1 MAIEFKKTSY
11 AGNLDAFWR
20 TEVRMLPGG
29 FNCSQSIPVGDVI
42 PRGALVCA
50 DFDTMTAT
58 IVKVGRVVDG
68 GTTTKPR
75 VTKNNHFY
83 AGDTVMKI
91 GKKDAAVTVKSVD
104 RSNPDYD
111 VVEFSAALATLA
123 KGDYLIEA
131 VKDTGDSATTY
142 SQAHEAVK
150 DTGDSA
156 TTYSQAHE
164 ANTILGADY
173 TSRAVGMTTLDVAY
187 SAVAL
192 KDVCPQ
198 FPADW
203 LDGGAFLKTNHNILF
218 IKQ

>member
-11 AGNLDAFWR
+11 AGSLDAFWR

-58 IVKVGRVVDG
+58 IVKVGKVIDG

-83 AGDTVMKI
+83 TGDTVMKI

-123 KGDYLIEA
+123 KGDYLVEA
-131 VKDTGDSATTY
+131 VKD
-142 SQAHEAVK
+142 
-150 DTGDSA
+150 DSA

>member
-1 MAIEFKKTSY
+1 MAIEFKKTTY

-91 GKKDAAVTVKSVD
+91 GKKDAAVTVKRVD

-123 KGDYLIEA
+123 KGDYLVEA
-131 VKDTGDSATTY
+131 V
-142 SQAHEAVK
+142 E

>member
-131 VKDTGDSATTY
+131 VKDTGDY
-142 SQAHEAVK
+142 LVEAVK

>member
-1 MAIEFKKTSY
+1 MAIEFKKTTY

-42 PRGALVCA
+42 PRGALVYA

-123 KGDYLIEA
+123 KGDYLVEA
-131 VKDTGDSATTY
+131 I
-142 SQAHEAVK
+142 K

>member
-58 IVKVGRVVDG
+58 IVKVGRVVGG
-68 GTTTKPR
+68 GTTTKLR

-123 KGDYLIEA
+123 KGDYL
-131 VKDTGDSATTY
+131 V
-142 SQAHEAVK
+142 EAVK

>member
-42 PRGALVCA
+42 PRGALVYA

-111 VVEFSAALATLA
+111 VVEFSAALATLV
-123 KGDYLIEA
+123 KGDYLVEA
-131 VKDTGDSATTY
+131 VKDTD
-142 SQAHEAVK
+142 
-150 DTGDSA
+150 DSA

-173 TSRAVGMTTLDVAY
+173 TSRAVGMSTLDVAY

>member
-58 IVKVGRVVDG
+58 IVKVGRVIDG

-83 AGDTVMKI
+83 TGDIVMKI

-111 VVEFSAALATLA
+111 VVEFSAALSTLA
-123 KGDYLIEA
+123 KGDYL
-131 VKDTGDSATTY
+131 V
-142 SQAHEAVK
+142 EAVK

>member
-123 KGDYLIEA
+123 KGDYL
-131 VKDTGDSATTY
+131 V
-142 SQAHEAVK
+142 EAVK

-173 TSRAVGMTTLDVAY
+173 TSRAVGMSTLDVAY

>member
-1 MAIEFKKTSY
+1 MAIEFKKTTY

-58 IVKVGRVVDG
+58 IVKVGRVVNG

-131 VKDTGDSATTY
+131 VKDTGD
-142 SQAHEAVK
+142 
-150 DTGDSA
+150 DA

>member
-131 VKDTGDSATTY
+131 VKDTGDS
-142 SQAHEAVK
+142 E
-150 DTGDSA
+150 

>member
-11 AGNLDAFWR
+11 AGSLDAFWR

-29 FNCSQSIPVGDVI
+29 FDCSQSIPVGDVI

-58 IVKVGRVVDG
+58 IVKVGRVVNG
-68 GTTTKPR
+68 GTTTKLR

-91 GKKDAAVTVKSVD
+91 GKKDTAVTVKSVD

-111 VVEFSAALATLA
+111 VVEFSAALATLV
-123 KGDYLIEA
+123 KGDYL
-131 VKDTGDSATTY
+131 V
-142 SQAHEAVK
+142 EAVK

-173 TSRAVGMTTLDVAY
+173 TSRAVGMSTLDVAY

>member
-1 MAIEFKKTSY
+1 MAIEYKKTSY

-83 AGDTVMKI
+83 AGDTVMKF
-91 GKKDAAVTVKSVD
+91 GKKDAAVPVKSVD

-111 VVEFSAALATLA
+111 VVEFSAALERLA
-123 KGDYLIEA
+123 KGDFLI
-131 VKDTGDSATTY
+131 
-142 SQAHEAVK
+142 EAVK

>member
-1 MAIEFKKTSY
+1 MAIEFNKTSY

-58 IVKVGRVVDG
+58 IVKVGRVIDG

-123 KGDYLIEA
+123 KGDYL
-131 VKDTGDSATTY
+131 V
-142 SQAHEAVK
+142 EAVK

-173 TSRAVGMTTLDVAY
+173 TTRAVGMTTLDVAY

>member
-1 MAIEFKKTSY
+1 MAIEFKKTTY

-68 GTTTKPR
+68 GTTTNPR

-142 SQAHEAVK
+142 SQAHEA
-150 DTGDSA
+150 
-156 TTYSQAHE
+156 
-164 ANTILGADY
+164 NTILGADY

>member
-42 PRGALVCA
+42 PRGALVYA

-123 KGDYLIEA
+123 KGDYL
-131 VKDTGDSATTY
+131 V
-142 SQAHEAVK
+142 EAVK

>member
-1 MAIEFKKTSY
+1 MAIEFRKTSY

-123 KGDYLIEA
+123 KGDYL
-131 VKDTGDSATTY
+131 V
-142 SQAHEAVK
+142 EAVK

>member
-1 MAIEFKKTSY
+1 MAIEFKKTTY
-11 AGNLDAFWR
+11 AGSLDAFWR

-29 FNCSQSIPVGDVI
+29 FDCSQSIPVGDVI

-58 IVKVGRVVDG
+58 IVKVGRVVDRG
-68 GTTTKPR
+68 ATTKPR

-123 KGDYLIEA
+123 KGDYL
-131 VKDTGDSATTY
+131 V
-142 SQAHEAVK
+142 EAVK

>member
-1 MAIEFKKTSY
+1 MAIEFKKTTY

-123 KGDYLIEA
+123 KGDYLVEA
-131 VKDTGDSATTY
+131 VKDTGDS
-142 SQAHEAVK
+142 E
-150 DTGDSA
+150 

>member
-1 MAIEFKKTSY
+1 MAIEFKKTTY

-50 DFDTMTAT
+50 DFDAMTAT

-83 AGDTVMKI
+83 AGDTVMEI

-123 KGDYLIEA
+123 KGDYL
-131 VKDTGDSATTY
+131 V
-142 SQAHEAVK
+142 EAVK

-173 TSRAVGMTTLDVAY
+173 TSRKVGMTTLDVAY

>member
-42 PRGALVCA
+42 SRGALVCA

-123 KGDYLIEA
+123 KGDYLVEA
-131 VKDTGDSATTY
+131 VKDTD
-142 SQAHEAVK
+142 
-150 DTGDSA
+150 DSA

-198 FPADW
+198 FPVDW

>member
-68 GTTTKPR
+68 GSTTKLR

-111 VVEFSAALATLA
+111 VVEFSAALETLA
-123 KGDYLIEA
+123 KGDYL
-131 VKDTGDSATTY
+131 V
-142 SQAHEAVK
+142 EAVK

>member
-42 PRGALVCA
+42 PRGALVCD

-142 SQAHEAVK
+142 SQAHEA
-150 DTGDSA
+150 
-156 TTYSQAHE
+156 
-164 ANTILGADY
+164 NTILGADY

>member
-123 KGDYLIEA
+123 KGDYLVEA
-131 VKDTGDSATTY
+131 VKNM
-142 SQAHEAVK
+142 E
-150 DTGDSA
+150 DSA

>member
-20 TEVRMLPGG
+20 TEVRMLPSG

-58 IVKVGRVVDG
+58 IVKVGRVIDG

-83 AGDTVMKI
+83 TGDTVMEI
-91 GKKDAAVTVKSVD
+91 GEKGAAVTVKSVD

-123 KGDYLIEA
+123 KGDYL
-131 VKDTGDSATTY
+131 V
-142 SQAHEAVK
+142 EAVK

>member
-1 MAIEFKKTSY
+1 MAIEFKKTTY
-11 AGNLDAFWR
+11 AGSLDAFWR

-29 FNCSQSIPVGDVI
+29 FDCSQSIPVGDVI

-111 VVEFSAALATLA
+111 VVEFSAALTTLA
-123 KGDYLIEA
+123 KDDYL
-131 VKDTGDSATTY
+131 V
-142 SQAHEAVK
+142 EAVK

>member
-20 TEVRMLPGG
+20 KEVRVLPGG

-58 IVKVGRVVDG
+58 IVKVGRVIDG

-123 KGDYLIEA
+123 KGDYLVEA
-131 VKDTGDSATTY
+131 VKD
-142 SQAHEAVK
+142 
-150 DTGDSA
+150 DSA

>member
-50 DFDTMTAT
+50 NFDTMTAT

-111 VVEFSAALATLA
+111 VVEFSAALATLV
-123 KGDYLIEA
+123 KGDYL
-131 VKDTGDSATTY
+131 V
-142 SQAHEAVK
+142 EAVK

>member
-58 IVKVGRVVDG
+58 IVKVGRVVNG

-123 KGDYLIEA
+123 KGDYLVEA
-131 VKDTGDSATTY
+131 V
-142 SQAHEAVK
+142 E

>member
-142 SQAHEAVK
+142 SQAHEA
-150 DTGDSA
+150 
-156 TTYSQAHE
+156 
-164 ANTILGADY
+164 NTILGADY
-173 TSRAVGMTTLDVAY
+173 TSRKVGMTTLDVAY

>member
-1 MAIEFKKTSY
+1 MAIEFKKTTY

-131 VKDTGDSATTY
+131 V
-142 SQAHEAVK
+142 E

>member
-142 SQAHEAVK
+142 SQAHEA
-150 DTGDSA
+150 
-156 TTYSQAHE
+156 
-164 ANTILGADY
+164 NTILGADY

>member
-123 KGDYLIEA
+123 KGDYL
-131 VKDTGDSATTY
+131 V
-142 SQAHEAVK
+142 EAVK

-198 FPADW
+198 FPANW

>member
-58 IVKVGRVVDG
+58 IVKVGRVVNG

-91 GKKDAAVTVKSVD
+91 GKKDAAVTVESVD

-111 VVEFSAALATLA
+111 VVEFSATLATLA
-123 KGDYLIEA
+123 KGDYL
-131 VKDTGDSATTY
+131 V
-142 SQAHEAVK
+142 EAVK

>member
-50 DFDTMTAT
+50 NFDTMTAT

-142 SQAHEAVK
+142 SQAHEA
-150 DTGDSA
+150 
-156 TTYSQAHE
+156 
-164 ANTILGADY
+164 NTILGADY

-192 KDVCPQ
+192 KVVCPQ

>member
-20 TEVRMLPGG
+20 TEIRMLPGG

-123 KGDYLIEA
+123 KGDYLVEA
-131 VKDTGDSATTY
+131 V
-142 SQAHEAVK
+142 E

>member
-1 MAIEFKKTSY
+1 MAIEFKKTTY

-42 PRGALVCA
+42 PRGALVYA

-123 KGDYLIEA
+123 KGDYL
-131 VKDTGDSATTY
+131 V
-142 SQAHEAVK
+142 EAVK

>member
-42 PRGALVCA
+42 PRGALVYA

-91 GKKDAAVTVKSVD
+91 GKKDTAVTVKSVD

-123 KGDYLIEA
+123 KGDYL
-131 VKDTGDSATTY
+131 V
-142 SQAHEAVK
+142 EAVK

-192 KDVCPQ
+192 KDVCSQ

>member
-58 IVKVGRVVDG
+58 IVKVGKVVDG

-123 KGDYLIEA
+123 KGDYLVEA
-131 VKDTGDSATTY
+131 VKD
-142 SQAHEAVK
+142 
-150 DTGDSA
+150 DSA

>member
-131 VKDTGDSATTY
+131 VKDTGDS
-142 SQAHEAVK
+142 E
-150 DTGDSA
+150 

-173 TSRAVGMTTLDVAY
+173 TSRAVGMTTLDIAY